1 MNDLDSENS
10 KKQIVS
16 GFHDKIN
23 TKKEEDSGMTQETR
37 ITASNN
43 IVNWTRGT

>member
-1 MNDLDSENS
+1 MILTE
-10 KKQIVS
+10 KTHKEQIVS

-37 ITASNN
+37 TTVSNN
-43 IVNWTRGT
+43 ILNWT